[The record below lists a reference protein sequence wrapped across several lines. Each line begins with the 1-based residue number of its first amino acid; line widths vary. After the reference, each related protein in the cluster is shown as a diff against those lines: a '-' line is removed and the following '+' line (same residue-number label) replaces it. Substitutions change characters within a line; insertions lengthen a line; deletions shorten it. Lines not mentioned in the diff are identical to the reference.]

1 MASTRFAHHARL
13 SVAGT
18 SMAGL
23 LLVTLGGGLVA
34 RDAERVHDIGMLS
47 LDSPSLVW
55 GVLIFGLGG
64 LFLILSVVAI
74 GVSLG
79 MDLADRY

>member
-1 MASTRFAHHARL
+1 MASTRFAHRARL
-13 SVAGT
+13 LVAGT

-47 LDSPSLVW
+47 LDSPTLVW
-55 GVLIFGLGG
+55 GVLMFGLGG